1 MGRLLKIAMFTDTYL
16 PTKDGVVTS
25 ILTSKEQL
33 EKKGHEVIIFAPEPA
48 TGEKEEGVQY
58 YKSKEFKKYPGYN
71 LPIYI
76 EKKIDILKDLDVDVI
91 HCHALA
97 VMALRGMLD
106 ARETGKPIVVTF
118 HTMVTDAA
126 QYYNPLPFPTWM
138 TQRLSWIYLRKL
150 LEHADSVIAPTDAI
164 RKELCLQA
172 PGMRHIDVV
181 PTGIDCERFSTSVN
195 GDRIREKYGLQN
207 KKVLLQLGRVARE
220 KNIEL
225 VMDSFAD
232 CMKKDD
238 KITLL
243 IAGSGPAKEYYME
256 YAEKAGISDRT
267 IFAGFVPDEDLP
279 EYYAACDAF
288 ITASKFETQGLTT
301 LEAMA
306 CGKPVAGINYRATSE
321 IIHDRENGFLFED
334 DVASCSDAIF
344 NALNCPQE
352 IKEHAR
358 ATGERF
364 SSEKCASMLLQA
376 YEYAIEAK
384 KKRHQSGRR

>member
-48 TGEKEEGVQY
+48 TGEREEGVQY

-76 EKKIDILKDLDVDVI
+76 ENKIDLLKELNVDVI

-97 VMALRGMLD
+97 IMALRSMLD

-126 QYYNPLPFPTWM
+126 QYYNPFPFPTWM

-150 LEHADSVIAPTDAI
+150 LEHADEVIAPTDAI

-232 CMKKDD
+232 CVKRDD
-238 KITLL
+238 DIRLL
-243 IAGSGPAKEYYME
+243 IAGNGPAKEYYTE
-256 YAEKAGISDRT
+256 YAKKAGISDKT
-267 IFAGFVPDEDLP
+267 VFAGFVPDEDLP
-279 EYYAACDAF
+279 EYYAACDVF

-321 IIHDRENGFLFED
+321 IVHNGENGFLFED
-334 DVASCSDAIF
+334 NIKSCSDAIF
-344 NALNCPQE
+344 NALNCPQT
-352 IKEHAR
+352 IKDHAR
-358 ATGERF
+358 ETGERF
-364 SSEKCASMLLQA
+364 SSEKCASMLLQT